1 MEADVSDI
9 GATKNV
15 LLVIDDELG
24 PRESI
29 RYLFQDE
36 YDVICAESVD
46 EGIEAIK
53 EHSPDVIILDI
64 KMPGKNGIDGL
75 QEIREIEPT
84 TSIIMLTG
92 FGSLRTAQLSIRHG
106 ANDYI
111 RKPFDT
117 RELRDTVRKYVHR
130 TKLEK
135 RRFSTSRELN
145 NLNAK
150 MRRELAQK
158 EHLAE
163 LGQSS
168 SEFVHDLRNPLTV
181 IYGYVHLL
189 MDELQDSKRWLGSTA
204 MEATEYL
211 SVIEKNVKRCEKM
224 LNQWRE
230 KKSNPCS
237 SARQVTPVSSLLG
250 EIAENS
256 LPIAAEAGAR
266 INLSPAP
273 LDCSILADVTELHR
287 AVQNL
292 VSNAIQALPDDGGT
306 VELGW
311 KQKSDQVEITIRDNG
326 SGIPAEHVEDVFTP
340 YYSTKKK
347 TGGMGLGLYIT
358 RNIIEDHDGVI
369 VLENNQD
376 AGVTFRITLPVHSAT
391 PSGDEAAFN
400 GVELN

>member
-1 MEADVSDI
+1 MP
-9 GATKNV
+9 GAHV

-29 RYLFQDE
+29 RFLFKDE
-36 YDVICAESVD
+36 YDVVCVESVD
-46 EGIEAIK
+46 EGLEAIK

-75 QEIREIEPT
+75 QEIRAIEPL

-117 RELRDTVRKYVHR
+117 KEMRETVKKYVQR
-130 TKLEK
+130 SEMEK
-135 RRFSTSRELN
+135 RRSSASRELN
-145 NLNAK
+145 DLNVK

-163 LGQSS
+163 LGQTS

-189 MDELQDSKRWLGSTA
+189 MEEIEDSNRWIGAATG
-204 MEATEYL
+204 EATEYL
-211 SVIEKNVKRCEKM
+211 SVIEKNVQRCESM

-230 KKSNPCS
+230 KKKPGSD
-237 SARQVTPVSSLLG
+237 ARQVTTVSSLLG
-250 EIAENS
+250 EIAENC
-256 LPIAAEAGAR
+256 LPIAAEAAAR
-266 INLSPAP
+266 ISLSPAP
-273 LDCSILADVTELHR
+273 LDCEILADVMELHR
-287 AVQNL
+287 AIQNL
-292 VSNAIQALPDDGGT
+292 VTNAIQALPEEGGL
-306 VELGW
+306 VQLAWMVME
-311 KQKSDQVEITIRDNG
+311 DYVEISVQDNG
-326 SGIPAEHVEDVFTP
+326 PGIPEEHVKDIFTP
-340 YYSTKKK
+340 YYSTKKQ

-358 RNIIEDHDGVI
+358 RNIIEDHDGI
-369 VLENNQD
+369 IDLQNDDD
-376 AGVTFRITLPVHSAT
+376 AGVTFRIRLPLHSTAST
-391 PSGDEAAFN
+391 NDTAN
-400 GVELN
+400 GANLN